1 MIAVISILILSTLIG
16 GLSLLLIPGVKR
28 DLRLPLIFAGS
39 YLFAI
44 TIIHIIP
51 ELFSISP
58 NPSQVGLYVL
68 IGFFLQQFLE
78 YFSSGVEHGHVHTN
92 KAVSVSGRFSIIVA
106 LIIHS
111 LLEGTLLTHDS
122 PFHEKHE
129 SYSLLIGIVLHKM
142 PAAFA
147 LMATMS
153 GLGKRAIYLL
163 IIFSLASPLGL
174 LLSDF
179 IVMTEET
186 LLIVFAVVCG
196 SFLHISTTIFVE
208 ASPDHHFGLNKILI
222 SLVGALMAIA
232 VEYLF

>member
-1 MIAVISILILSTLIG
+1 MILVISILIVSTLAG
-16 GLSLLLIPGVKR
+16 GLSLNLLPGLKKNQ
-28 DLRLPLIFAGS
+28 RLPLIFAGS

-51 ELFSISP
+51 ELFSISS
-58 NPSQVGLYVL
+58 NPSQIGLYVL

-92 KAVSVSGRFSIIVA
+92 KAVSNSGRFSIIVA
-106 LIIHS
+106 LMVHS
-111 LLEGTLLTHDS
+111 ILEGTLLTHDS

-147 LMATMS
+147 LMATMA
-153 GLGKRAIYLL
+153 GLGKRALYLL
-163 IIFSLASPLGL
+163 LLFSIASPLGL
-174 LLSDF
+174 LLGDIIIMS
-179 IVMTEET
+179 EEG

-208 ASPDHHFGLNKILI
+208 ASPDHHFGFNKIMI
-222 SLVGALMAIA
+222 SVAGALLAIL
-232 VEYLF
+232 VEYLV

>member
-1 MIAVISILILSTLIG
+1 MLPTITILIVCTLLG
-16 GLSLLLIPGVKR
+16 GLSLNLIPGMKQN
-28 DLRLPLIFAGS
+28 LRLPLIFAGS

-58 NPSQVGLYVL
+58 NPSTVGLYVL
-68 IGFFLQQFLE
+68 IGFFMQQFLE

-92 KAVSVSGRFSIIVA
+92 KAVSVSGRFSIITA
-106 LIIHS
+106 LMIHS

-129 SYSLLIGIVLHKM
+129 SYSLLLGIVLHKM

-147 LMATMS
+147 LMATMQ
-153 GLGKRAIYLL
+153 GLGKRAVYIL
-163 IIFSLASPLGL
+163 ILFSLASPLGMVL
-174 LLSDF
+174 GDFILLSEDA
-179 IVMTEET
+179 V
-186 LLIVFAVVCG
+186 LVVFAIVCG

-208 ASPDHHFGLNKILI
+208 ASPEHHFGLNKILI
-222 SLVGALMAIA
+222 SLSGALLAIL
-232 VEYLF
+232 VEFMI

>member
-1 MIAVISILILSTLIG
+1 MFLIIITLILSTISG
-16 GLSLLLIPGVKR
+16 GLAIYVFPSLRKN
-28 DLRLPLIFAGS
+28 LRLPLIFAGS

-51 ELFSISP
+51 ELYSISHE
-58 NPSQVGLYVL
+58 PSRIGLFVL

-78 YFSSGVEHGHVHTN
+78 YFSSGVEHGHVHAHR
-92 KAVSVSGRFSIIVA
+92 AVSTGGRCSIMVA

-129 SYSLLIGIVLHKM
+129 SHSLLIGIILHKM

-153 GLGKRAIYLL
+153 ALEKKAIYLL
-163 IIFSLASPLGL
+163 ILFGIASPIGFLISGYVPVDKE
-174 LLSDF
+174 S
-179 IVMTEET
+179 
-186 LLIVFAVVCG
+186 LLIVFAIVCG

-222 SLVGALMAIA
+222 SLAGAILAI
-232 VEYLF
+232 VTEYLV

>member
-1 MIAVISILILSTLIG
+1 MILTILILIGCTLLG
-16 GLSLLLIPGVKR
+16 GFSLKLIPGMQKNM
-28 DLRLPLIFAGS
+28 RLSLVFAGS

-58 NPSQVGLYVL
+58 NPSIVGLYVL

-92 KAVSVSGRFSIIVA
+92 KAVSMSGRFSIIAA
-106 LIIHS
+106 LMIHS

-129 SYSLLIGIVLHKM
+129 SYSLLLGIVLHKV

-147 LMATMS
+147 LMATMQ

-163 IIFSLASPLGL
+163 LLFSLASPIGL
-174 LLSDF
+174 VLSDF
-179 IVMTEET
+179 V
-186 LLIVFAVVCG
+186 LLSEDAVLMIFAIVCG

-208 ASPDHHFGLNKILI
+208 ASPEHHLGLNKILI
-222 SLVGALMAIA
+222 SILGALLAIA
-232 VEYLF
+232 VEYLI

>member
-1 MIAVISILILSTLIG
+1 MILTILILIGCTILG
-16 GLSLLLIPGVKR
+16 GLSLKLIPGMKQNM
-28 DLRLPLIFAGS
+28 RLSLIFAGS

-58 NPSQVGLYVL
+58 NPSQIGLYVL

-92 KAVSVSGRFSIIVA
+92 KAVTVSGRFSIIAA
-106 LIIHS
+106 LMIHS

-129 SYSLLIGIVLHKM
+129 SYSLLLGIVLHKI

-147 LMATMS
+147 LMATMQ

-163 IIFSLASPLGL
+163 ILFSLASPLGL
-174 LLSDF
+174 VLSDF
-179 IVMTEET
+179 ILLSEESV
-186 LLIVFAVVCG
+186 LVVFAIVCG

-208 ASPDHHFGLNKILI
+208 ASPEHHFGLNKILI
-222 SLVGALMAIA
+222 SLAGAVMAIL
-232 VEYLF
+232 VEFLM

>member
-1 MIAVISILILSTLIG
+1 MFLIVTTLILSTLFG
-16 GLSLLLIPGVKR
+16 GLLIKLIP
-28 DLRLPLIFAGS
+28 DLQKNLRYPLIFAGS

-51 ELFSISP
+51 ELFSVSP
-58 NPSQVGLYVL
+58 DPSRIGLFVL
-68 IGFFLQQFLE
+68 IGFFLQQLLE
-78 YFSSGVEHGHVHTN
+78 YFSSGVEHGHMHMH
-92 KAVSVSGRFSIIVA
+92 KAVSSGGRFSILIA

-153 GLGKRAIYLL
+153 GTGKKAIYYLL
-163 IIFSLASPLGL
+163 LFSISSPVGL
-174 LLSDF
+174 LLSDY
-179 IVMTEET
+179 VLVSEDNV
-186 LLIVFAVVCG
+186 LIMFAIVCG

-222 SLVGALMAIA
+222 SLSGALLAILA
-232 VEYLF
+232 EYLF

>member
-1 MIAVISILILSTLIG
+1 MTLTIIILIGCTLLG
-16 GLSLLLIPGVKR
+16 GFSINLIPGAKQN
-28 DLRLPLIFAGS
+28 LRLPLIFAGS

-51 ELFSISP
+51 ELFSVST
-58 NPSQVGLYVL
+58 NPSTVGLYVL
-68 IGFFLQQFLE
+68 IGFFMQQFLE
-78 YFSSGVEHGHVHTN
+78 YFSSGVEHGHVHTHH
-92 KAVSVSGRFSIIVA
+92 AVSISGRFSIITA

-129 SYSLLIGIVLHKM
+129 SYSLLLGIVLHKM

-147 LMATMS
+147 LMATMQ
-153 GLGKRAIYLL
+153 GLGKKAIYLL
-163 IIFSLASPLGL
+163 VIFSLASPAGL
-174 LLSDF
+174 LLSD
-179 IVMTEET
+179 IILMSEDT

-208 ASPDHHFGLNKILI
+208 ASPEHHFGLNKILI
-222 SLVGALMAIA
+222 SLAGALLAIL
-232 VEYLF
+232 VEFMI